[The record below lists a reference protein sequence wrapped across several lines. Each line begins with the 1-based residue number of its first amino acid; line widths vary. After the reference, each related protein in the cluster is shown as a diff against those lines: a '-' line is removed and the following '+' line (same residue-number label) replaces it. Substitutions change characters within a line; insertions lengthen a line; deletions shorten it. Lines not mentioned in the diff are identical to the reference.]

1 MIIQFYVFRGAVCMF
16 FWMVFLLT
24 LCWCYSSSS
33 LRTFLPLSLLFF
45 GWKLYH
51 NYMFNVLFLQTI
63 IIHPE
68 KYNLPLSRCEWISS
82 EWVSEREE
90 GRNFDGIN
98 VGRQLTSEYYIIS
111 QCTHINEAIT
121 RRWLGA
127 LALVLSS
134 YSHFTNMIC
143 SCCCA
148 LALSSL
154 LPSSSHISLW
164 LLHCCSFGL
173 YFVYASEVKWNKGV
187 RR

>member
-1 MIIQFYVFRGAVCMF
+1 MFSWCCLYVFLNGFLVNALLMF
-16 FWMVFLLT
+16 FFL
-24 LCWCYSSSS
+24 
-33 LRTFLPLSLLFF
+33 FFIQNLPLALSLSFFF

-68 KYNLPLSRCEWISS
+68 KYNLPLSRCEWIYIEWMS
-82 EWVSEREE
+82 EREREE

-154 LPSSSHISLW
+154 LPSSSHISLAAP
-164 LLHCCSFGL
+164 LL
-173 YFVYASEVKWNKGV
+173 
-187 RR
+187 